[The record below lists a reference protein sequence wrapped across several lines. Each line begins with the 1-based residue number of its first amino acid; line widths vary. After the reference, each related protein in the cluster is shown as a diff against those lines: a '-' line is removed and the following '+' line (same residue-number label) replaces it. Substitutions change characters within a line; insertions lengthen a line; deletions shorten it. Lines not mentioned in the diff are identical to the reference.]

1 MSMTLIK
8 AGEVYNDGS
17 GKLQVELTYAD
28 LQYLLS
34 TATES
39 VTSFPTREVFELIT
53 SMDKTRSAAYEEA
66 RRIARHNANRI
77 Y

>member
-8 AGEVYNDGS
+8 AGEVHNDGS
-17 GKLQVELTYAD
+17 GKLQVELTYED
-28 LQYLLS
+28 LHYLLNK
-34 TATES
+34 AKES

-53 SMDKTRSAAYEEA
+53 SMDKTRSAAYDEV
-66 RRIARHNANRI
+66 RRIARSNANRI